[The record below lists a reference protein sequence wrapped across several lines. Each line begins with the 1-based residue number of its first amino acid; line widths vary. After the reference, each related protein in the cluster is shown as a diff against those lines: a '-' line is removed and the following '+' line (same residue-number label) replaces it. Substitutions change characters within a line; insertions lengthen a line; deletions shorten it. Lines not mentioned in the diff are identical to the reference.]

1 MSTLNVFFRG
11 RGEVLS
17 PFSSYARKRMKRP
30 FSPWFSSQRL
40 FVQNTFFSALKTMTQ
55 ARRAALVSVLCL
67 AALGLGVLGPVA
79 RAQMGEWVWMSG
91 SKSTSYY
98 SQLGPPGVYG
108 TKGAVSSTNVPG
120 ARQSPA
126 TWTDSSGN
134 LWLFGGYGNGSTVA
148 IGGDLNDL
156 WEFDSSTKQWTWVSG
171 SSTDSGNND
180 GSQYGVYGTKGTAAS
195 TNVPGARQGASSW
208 TDSSGNLWLFGGRG
222 YATSTGEVD
231 LNDLWEFNP
240 STKQWTWVSGS
251 NTGNSSGVYGTQG
264 AANSAN
270 VPGSRDSA
278 VSWIDSSGNFWL
290 FGGTQTDVNG
300 DAYNDLWKFDP
311 TTSQWTWV
319 SGSSSMDQ
327 SGTYGAQVGAVGTP
341 GARFGSS
348 SWIDSSDNLW
358 LLGGCDNNWKL
369 YNDLWRFDP
378 STSQWTW
385 VSGNSDAA
393 STGGVNG
400 TYSSL
405 GATGT
410 PGSRYY
416 ASSWIDSSDNL
427 WLFGGDGYDSNNSW
441 VDLNDLWKF
450 DFSTS
455 EWTWIGGSNTGGQSG
470 TYGTEGSAASGN
482 VPGGR
487 YGAGSWTGSNGYLW
501 LFGGTGYDSTGN
513 NSFLNDLWEYQFAEP
528 TAAKPVFNVAGGT
541 YTTYQTVT
549 ISDSTSGAT
558 IYYTT
563 DGTKPT
569 TSSSVYTSAITV
581 TSSETIKA
589 IAVASGYN
597 NSFVASADYEIQIS
611 TVATPVINPNGGAY
625 TTYPTVTITDSTPN
639 AVIHYTTDGSTP
651 TATSTVYTGPITV
664 TSSETITAIAVAYSY
679 YNSDVTSATF
689 TLNLPTAA
697 TPVISPGTGTYTAY
711 QYVTISDATSGATIY
726 YTTDGTTPTTNSTKY
741 TGQITVKSSETI
753 QAIAVASEYWNSA
766 IASATYTVNLLTPVL
781 GSLSPAYI
789 SGGTAFT
796 LTVNGTNFTALSTIY
811 WNVGISSGLGTALTT
826 TYVSPTQITAQITA
840 AQTSIAS
847 GTTYA
852 TYAVSV
858 VTPDADTS
866 NTLKFVAVSP
876 NYSSLPMT
884 ISPTTATVT
893 TGSSATYAVA
903 FTNATSGVVTCLNL
917 PTGASYVYANNS
929 NSTTAGTLTITTS
942 STTPTGTYLLTVVG
956 GGTIPATT
964 SSTSNVGKSS
974 LAGIALP
981 VLLLPLWFLR
991 RRMKARGV
999 WPTVCIGLLLL
1010 VSSSFLVSCAAG
1022 GPKVGLGAVSDTTSA
1037 SNATTVTLIVQ

>member
-1 MSTLNVFFRG
+1 MSTLNVLFRG

-40 FVQNTFFSALKTMTQ
+40 FVQNTFFSTLKAMTQ
-55 ARRAALVSVLCL
+55 VRRAALAFVLCL

-79 RAQMGEWVWMSG
+79 RAQSGEWVWMSG

-278 VSWIDSSGNFWL
+278 VSWIDSSGKFWL

-405 GATGT
+405 GATGI

-416 ASSWIDSSDNL
+416 ANSWIDSSDNL
-427 WLFGGDGYDSNNSW
+427 WLFGGDGYDSNNSG
-441 VDLNDLWKF
+441 VDLNDLWEF
-450 DFSTS
+450 NSSTS
-455 EWTWIGGSNTGGQSG
+455 EWTWIGGSSTGDQSG

-513 NSFLNDLWEYQFAEP
+513 NSFLNVP
-528 TAAKPVFNVAGGT
+528 P
-541 YTTYQTVT
+541 
-549 ISDSTSGAT
+549 
-558 IYYTT
+558 
-563 DGTKPT
+563 
-569 TSSSVYTSAITV
+569 
-581 TSSETIKA
+581 ET
-589 IAVASGYN
+589 
-597 NSFVASADYEIQIS
+597 
-611 TVATPVINPNGGAY
+611 
-625 TTYPTVTITDSTPN
+625 
-639 AVIHYTTDGSTP
+639 
-651 TATSTVYTGPITV
+651 
-664 TSSETITAIAVAYSY
+664 
-679 YNSDVTSATF
+679 
-689 TLNLPTAA
+689 
-697 TPVISPGTGTYTAY
+697 
-711 QYVTISDATSGATIY
+711 
-726 YTTDGTTPTTNSTKY
+726 
-741 TGQITVKSSETI
+741 
-753 QAIAVASEYWNSA
+753 
-766 IASATYTVNLLTPVL
+766 
-781 GSLSPAYI
+781 
-789 SGGTAFT
+789 
-796 LTVNGTNFTALSTIY
+796 
-811 WNVGISSGLGTALTT
+811 
-826 TYVSPTQITAQITA
+826 
-840 AQTSIAS
+840 
-847 GTTYA
+847 
-852 TYAVSV
+852 
-858 VTPDADTS
+858 
-866 NTLKFVAVSP
+866 
-876 NYSSLPMT
+876 
-884 ISPTTATVT
+884 
-893 TGSSATYAVA
+893 
-903 FTNATSGVVTCLNL
+903 
-917 PTGASYVYANNS
+917 
-929 NSTTAGTLTITTS
+929 
-942 STTPTGTYLLTVVG
+942 
-956 GGTIPATT
+956 
-964 SSTSNVGKSS
+964 
-974 LAGIALP
+974 
-981 VLLLPLWFLR
+981 
-991 RRMKARGV
+991 
-999 WPTVCIGLLLL
+999 
-1010 VSSSFLVSCAAG
+1010 
-1022 GPKVGLGAVSDTTSA
+1022 
-1037 SNATTVTLIVQ
+1037 